1 MGFTG
6 KPSRGC
12 GVCRRRRIKCDEASP
27 GCSYCLKRQIVCPGY
42 RSQFDVA
49 WRNQNVVAEH
59 AVLRRKKAIDKAD
72 RDGAAKTQVERHASL
87 RIPKSLP
94 QDYEQ
99 YAINFF
105 LSSYILLPKDPG
117 VRRGMLDCLYPVWT
131 RIDSTSP
138 LKPALT
144 AVASCMLEGW
154 SRLRPDIS
162 VSLSRS
168 HYVKGVAAL
177 REALEENKDIGD
189 DVLLASLMLD
199 MYEEVVSFMTGT
211 RSFSPHVRGTTSLI
225 AQRRRRP
232 VTNKTSQRVLLGA
245 RSQIVTRVLAN
256 AQPAPFDPSEWR
268 EITPNILETPVLIL
282 DDLNID
288 VANIHAAASC
298 LNSET
303 TQRDLAWEILQRT
316 IELDQRLLAWTSST
330 APIYWMPVRVAG
342 PECIPQGVRDA
353 GLYHD
358 YCHVHQSIFIA
369 ATLNVYYTSR
379 IKLQLAILNCLK
391 HLDFADSDATRLTTL
406 EIIQDLAD
414 NVCASV
420 PFHLGDRR
428 EPTRID
434 DKDVQYPHTGGDPV
448 SDHHYA
454 AAAAYGGYLLTR
466 PLVEVLTARCPLRT
480 GQREWIGGQMQ
491 RLKQIYAIRPI

>member
-12 GVCRRRRIKCDEASP
+12 EVCRRRRIKCDEALP
-27 GCSYCLKRQIVCPGY
+27 GCSHCAKRQIVCPGY

-49 WRNQNVVAEH
+49 WRNQNFVAEH

-72 RDGAAKTQVERHASL
+72 RDGAARTQVERHAYSK
-87 RIPKSLP
+87 IPKSLP

-117 VRRGMLDCLYPVWT
+117 VRRGLLDCLYPVWT
-131 RIDSTSP
+131 QIYSTSP

-162 VSLSRS
+162 VSLSRK

-211 RSFSPHVRGTTSLI
+211 RSFSPHVHGTASLI
-225 AQRRRRP
+225 AQRRRQP
-232 VTNKTSQRVLLGA
+232 VNNKTSQRVLLGA
-245 RSQIVTRVLAN
+245 RSQVVTRVLAN
-256 AQPAPFDPSEWR
+256 AQPSPFDPSEWSDV
-268 EITPNILETPVLIL
+268 THYVLETPALIL

-298 LNSET
+298 LNSKI
-303 TQRDLAWEILQRT
+303 TQRDLAWEILQTT
-316 IELDQRLLAWTSST
+316 IELDQRLLAWASST
-330 APIYWMPVRVAG
+330 APVEWMPVRVAG

-353 GLYHD
+353 GLYHE
-358 YCHVHQSIFIA
+358 YCHVHKSIFVTG
-369 ATLNVYYTSR
+369 TLNIYSTSR
-379 IKLQLAILNCLK
+379 IKLQLAILACLD
-391 HLDFADSDATRLTTL
+391 HLGIASSDAARVTAL

-420 PFHLGDRR
+420 PFHLGNRT
-428 EPTRID
+428 EPSRID
-434 DKDVQYPHTGGDPV
+434 DKSVQYPHIAGIRVP
-448 SDHHYA
+448 DHHYA
-454 AAAAYGGYLLTR
+454 AAAAFGGYLLTR